1 MKGKLDFVKISS
13 KMAVVY
19 LNANLYTCYV
29 TWNKTHIRHFF
40 VFKSTFPFFTA
51 WISWRWMESDRR
63 ERIVS
68 INSFTNSLF
77 SIAGHLWDGL
87 ESNKCKYISLWWKFH
102 TLTHERYQSCSVNG
116 REKHLHRKF
125 SLNREIVLKT
135 PFLCQWRSW
144 AAGFSKNEQLSTHI
158 FSVMRRYRTRVS
170 ELVSKTVE
178 PTWLMWPWWG
188 RYLMKTLLMKLLR

>member
-1 MKGKLDFVKISS
+1 
-13 KMAVVY
+13 
-19 LNANLYTCYV
+19 
-29 TWNKTHIRHFF
+29 
-40 VFKSTFPFFTA
+40 
-51 WISWRWMESDRR
+51 MESDRR

-178 PTWLMWPWWG
+178 PTWLMWPWWV
-188 RYLMKTLLMKLLR
+188 KIPTEDFTDETLAIDDTQGVDARVRWWLGSWS